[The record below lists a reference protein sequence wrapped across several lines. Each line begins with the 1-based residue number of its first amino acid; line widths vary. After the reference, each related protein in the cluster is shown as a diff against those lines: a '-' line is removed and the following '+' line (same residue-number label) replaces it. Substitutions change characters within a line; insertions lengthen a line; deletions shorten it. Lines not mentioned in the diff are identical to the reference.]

1 MMIANPYGQ
10 APPGYTYDSSGN
22 LIPIPSTSTGPPGA
36 VSGLPAPGSAGP
48 GSYAAPPGYTYNAA
62 TGQYEPTIGL
72 TFGSNETPGG
82 APGQLTLGPGQTTG
96 VIDGTSMGGTP
107 TIAAPPPTS
116 GGGGG
121 GGGGSFGGG
130 TGAGAGSSPTPFDWP
145 TFTGPSFTP
154 QQGLQAPPPF
164 DPGAAFAAP
173 SLADAQ
179 NQPGYQ
185 FGLQQGLGAIQNSAA
200 ANGTLRGGG
209 ALKSLFDYGNAAAE
223 QNYSNVY
230 AQDANTFN
238 TNLGAK
244 LSAYN
249 TNWGTTKD
257 VNTSINA
264 ANQANYQDAFQNAAG
279 AFNPQFAAA
288 NTSYG
293 ELAQQWLARLN
304 SLTNIAVAGGQ

>member
-1 MMIANPYGQ
+1 MMIQNNPYNYGTP
-10 APPGYTYDSSGN
+10 PPGYTYDATGN
-22 LIPIPSTSTGPPGA
+22 LIPLAQAAPTPSI
-36 VSGLPAPGSAGP
+36 
-48 GSYAAPPGYTYNAA
+48 YPPGYIPPA
-62 TGQYEPTIGL
+62 TGAFSPGDPNYTPPNPSESAPIG
-72 TFGSNETPGG
+72 SVPAQNNMTPPAGMHLD
-82 APGQLTLGPGQTTG
+82 PNLGMYVPN
-96 VIDGTSMGGTP
+96 TP
-107 TIAAPPPTS
+107 APTS

-121 GGGGSFGGG
+121 GGGVVGAPSSSGPGPGGAFG
-130 TGAGAGSSPTPFDWP
+130 TLDNFNWP
-145 TFTGPSFTP
+145 TFTPPTPTP

-164 DPGAAFAAP
+164 DPGAPFAAP